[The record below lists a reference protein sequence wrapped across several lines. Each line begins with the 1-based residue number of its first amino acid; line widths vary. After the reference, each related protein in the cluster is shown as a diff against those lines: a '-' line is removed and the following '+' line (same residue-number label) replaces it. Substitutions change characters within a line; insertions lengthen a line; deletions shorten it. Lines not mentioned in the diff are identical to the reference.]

1 MTNKTKTKYPVVVIA
16 TIIVL
21 LIILI
26 STFLPVSLKW
36 TYGGENASNAKPI
49 YIVKF
54 YYFFLSIGTLL
65 SSDVPF
71 LFLNGI
77 FAIAFYFFLGGSLLF
92 LFVKKDM
99 PAYIFMIG
107 IAVCNIV
114 NITSNSS
121 ITFFSII
128 SLIVILILLLLNA
141 IYNDSLFVTYKN
153 KDLLAKKKK
162 MIKIGSNI
170 RKERICRNLTQEELA
185 KMVFVSRSTIAK
197 YESGVSFPSEEQIE
211 LICKSLQIEKNKIID
226 EK

>member
-1 MTNKTKTKYPVVVIA
+1 
-16 TIIVL
+16 
-21 LIILI
+21 
-26 STFLPVSLKW
+26 
-36 TYGGENASNAKPI
+36 
-49 YIVKF
+49 
-54 YYFFLSIGTLL
+54 
-65 SSDVPF
+65 
-71 LFLNGI
+71 
-77 FAIAFYFFLGGSLLF
+77 
-92 LFVKKDM
+92 
-99 PAYIFMIG
+99 MIG

-141 IYNDSLFVTYKN
+141 IYNDSLFVAYKN

-170 RKERICRNLTQEELA
+170 RKERIFRNLTQEELA

-197 YESGVSFPSEEQIE
+197 YESGVSFPGEEQIE